1 MEKQMRM
8 TDILEC
14 QKLNIC
20 IQLSVPN
27 KHNLL
32 HNEISLFYFW
42 KKVTFLEC
50 VKDLDSIINS
60 IIN

>member
-1 MEKQMRM
+1 MRM
-8 TDILEC
+8 TDMLEC

-32 HNEISLFYFW
+32 HNEISLFFSE
-42 KKVTFLEC
+42 KK
-50 VKDLDSIINS
+50 
-60 IIN
+60 